1 MSSVQ
6 EILDPVLVIAAH
18 PDDIEVHCGGT
29 VAQLIAAGKQVACCL
44 CTSGNRGTSDPELTM
59 EELARLREQEQRAAS
74 TALGV
79 RDLRFLRH
87 DDGDLQFAAPQ
98 LREEVVRLIREVRPQ
113 TIITHDPYPGDGG
126 LDSCSIYPDHI
137 TVGRVVFEAAYV
149 CSPGT
154 LFYPEHIQ
162 QGLRPHKPGVIYLI
176 MSQSPGFFVD
186 VTRAWDVKLRALHYH
201 RSQGRHLPDNDREMR
216 RIAED
221 LGRSGGVQLAEAFR
235 ILRPS

>member
-6 EILDPVLVIAAH
+6 EILGPVLVIAAH

-29 VAQLIAAGKQVACCL
+29 VAQLVAAGKQVTCVL
-44 CTSGNRGTSDPELTM
+44 GTSGNRGTSDPEVTM
-59 EELARLREQEQRAAS
+59 EQLARVREQEQRAAS

-79 RDLRFLRH
+79 RDLRFFRH
-87 DDGDLQFAAPQ
+87 DDGDLQFAVPQ

-113 TIITHDPYPGDGG
+113 SIITHDPYPGDGG

-137 TVGRVVFEAAYV
+137 TVGRVVFESAFV

-162 QGLRPHKPGVIYLI
+162 EGLRPHKPSVIYLI

-186 VTRAWDVKLRALHYH
+186 VSPVWEVKLRALHCH
-201 RSQGRHLPDNDREMR
+201 RSQGRHLPENDRETR
-216 RIAED
+216 RIAQD
-221 LGRSGGVQLAEAFR
+221 LGRKAGVQLAEAFR